1 MRALL
6 LGCALATA
14 CGPKSTTTP
23 TGGGGGTG
31 GTGGTG
37 SGGTIGEAGGVD
49 PSGAKAIETP
59 KLLAQPL
66 ANDPMKVTIHKLSNG
81 MTVYLAPDKT
91 EPAFQ
96 AHVVVRA
103 GSRQDPEVSTGLAH
117 YLEHM
122 VFKGTTKLGTLD
134 YAKEKPHLDRIAQ
147 LYADLRKP
155 GTDRAKTLKAI
166 DAETQAAAQYQV
178 PNEFDAL
185 YDQMGITG
193 VNAFTANDATVYVQ
207 KVPKNRLAQWAKFE
221 ATRYADP
228 VWRLFWPE
236 LEAVYE
242 EKNRSID
249 NPAWRIQEAM
259 LKTLFP
265 KHGYGWSS
273 GIGEI
278 EHLKSPAYQD
288 MEAFYARYYTPQNM
302 AIVLAGD
309 VDESAIAVLEKEFGS
324 WKKAPG
330 PAADP
335 GSQPAVA
342 GRVVVDVPV
351 PSNEGVV
358 LAWHAVPANH
368 PDRVAFE
375 VLDLLLFDLTG
386 GIIHRDLLLPQKVA
400 TAGSDLEVMREAGVF
415 QMTADALDGQKHD
428 ELEKLLLAI
437 VGKLQRGEIT
447 DKDLA
452 TAVLTYEIREQA
464 QIESNDGRVNAM
476 QEAFYNGENWAD
488 VVERIDRMRKVTKA
502 DIQRIAKQY
511 LTGNYVLLRKIKKQQ
526 ELPKIEKPGITPVK
540 VDPSRQSAYMK
551 EMLAMKVEP
560 IEPVALKEGVDYERG
575 KLPTGPL
582 VAVKNTRNGLFEASF
597 EFDHGAMDDKLVC
610 LALETLPVS
619 GAGKKS
625 ADQISRDLHELG
637 IKVET
642 GCGKDES
649 TIQISGIDRNFDA
662 GMKLLKEWLASP
674 AIDDATLKA
683 RVATSLTERANAI
696 TDPQTIIIA
705 AAFFAAYGKDSEF
718 VAVPSNKQL
727 QAATPAQLVKSL
739 STFLHRKH
747 RTTYFGPRSTKEASA
762 IAVLGDGK
770 QGGRGKRPVKYRAPN
785 TLLLTDQEMAQSHV
799 RFYWPRNPANNA
811 DRAAGNLWSE
821 YIGPV
826 LFQEVREARGLAYRV
841 QGGFNAAA
849 KKTDAAAAQA
859 YVGTQTD
866 KTHDAIEAM
875 LGTMKAPIDDARLK
889 RAKDALLESY
899 RVARIPPRQIASV
912 VYIWD
917 DQGEKADPRAGRI
930 ERSLKLDKAA
940 LDKWVKDALARKAI
954 VSVTGDRKKLDE
966 AKLKKLAP
974 ITPAPITQLFGF

>member
-1 MRALL
+1 MKMRALL
-6 LGCALATA
+6 LGLVLAA
-14 CGPKSTTTP
+14 CGPKPATKP

-31 GTGGTG
+31 GTGDTG
-37 SGGTIGEAGGVD
+37 GGTIGETGGVN

-81 MTVYLAPDKT
+81 MTVYIAPDKT
-91 EPAFQ
+91 EPAFE

-103 GSRQDPEVSTGLAH
+103 GSRHDPEVSTGLAH

-122 VFKGTTKLGTLD
+122 VFKGTTKLATLD

-155 GTDRAKTLKAI
+155 GADRAKILKGI
-166 DAETQAAAQYQV
+166 DSETQAAAQYQV
-178 PNEFDAL
+178 PNEFDNL

-207 KVPKNRLAQWAKFE
+207 KVPKNRLAQWAKIE

-249 NPAWRIQEAM
+249 NPAWRIQEAT

-288 MEAFYARYYTPQNM
+288 MEAFYARYYTPSNM

-309 VDESAIAVLEKEFGS
+309 VDESALAVLEKEFGA

-330 PAADP
+330 PAVDP
-335 GSQPAVA
+335 ASQPPVS

-351 PSNEGVV
+351 PSNEGVL

-368 PDRVAFE
+368 ADRIALE
-375 VLDLLLFDLTG
+375 VMDSLLFDLTG

-400 TAGSDLEVMREAGVF
+400 TAGSDLELLREAGVF
-415 QMTADALDGQKHD
+415 QLSADALEGQKHD

-437 VGKLQRGEIT
+437 VGKLHRGEIT

-452 TAVLTYEIREQA
+452 TAVLTTEIHSQTQLET
-464 QIESNDGRVNAM
+464 NGGRVDLM
-476 QEAFYNGENWAD
+476 EKAFYNGENWAD

-502 DIQRIAKQY
+502 DIQRVAKKY
-511 LTGNYVLLRKIKKQQ
+511 VNGNFVLVRKIKKQQ

-540 VDPSRQSAYMK
+540 VDPSRQSPYMK

-560 IEPVALKEGVDYERG
+560 IEPVALKEGADYERG

-582 VAVKNTRNGLFEASF
+582 VAVKNTRNGLFQAAF

-619 GAGKKS
+619 GAGKKT
-625 ADQISRDLHELG
+625 AEQVARELHELG
-637 IKVET
+637 IKIET

-649 TIQISGIDRNFDA
+649 TIQISGIDRNFEA
-662 GMKLLKEWLASP
+662 GMKLLQEWLATP

-683 RVATSLTERANAI
+683 RVATTLTERANAI

-705 AAFFAAYGKDSEF
+705 AAFYAAFGKDSEF

-762 IAVLGDGK
+762 IAILGDGK
-770 QGGRGKRPVKYRAPN
+770 QAGRGKRPLKYRTPN

-811 DRAAGNLWSE
+811 DRAAGTLYGE

-859 YVGTQTD
+859 YVGTQAD
-866 KTHDAIEAM
+866 KTHDAIEA
-875 LGTMKAPIDDARLK
+875 LLSTMKAPIDDARLK
-889 RAKDALLESY
+889 RAKDGLLESY
-899 RVARIPPRQIASV
+899 RVARIPPRQVANV
-912 VYIWD
+912 VYIWA
-917 DQGEKADPRAGRI
+917 DQGEKADPRAARMKRAL
-930 ERSLKLDKAA
+930 ELDKPG
-940 LDKWVKDALARKAI
+940 LEKWVKDALARKVI
-954 VSVTGDRKKLDE
+954 ISVTGDRKKLDE